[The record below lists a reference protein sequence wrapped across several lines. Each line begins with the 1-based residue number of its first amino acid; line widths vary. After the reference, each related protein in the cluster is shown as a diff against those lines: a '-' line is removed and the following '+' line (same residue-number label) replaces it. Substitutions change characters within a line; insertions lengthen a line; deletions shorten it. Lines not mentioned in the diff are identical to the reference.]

1 LADDIDLTTGTRAVR
16 VVDPAWIPMP
26 DGCRLAAK
34 LWLPADA
41 EDRPVP
47 AVLEYIP
54 YRRRDNKAVRDHQI
68 HAHFAAHGY
77 AGVRVDLRG
86 SGDSEGVLTDEYLG
100 REMEDGRA
108 VLAWIAAQPWCSG
121 KVGLFGLS
129 WGGFNALQLA
139 ALAPPEVGAVITVCS
154 SDDRYAD
161 DVHYMGG
168 CLLTDN
174 LSWAGNMFAFNSCP
188 PDPAVVGS
196 RWKTLWLERLEGSG
210 LWLGTWL
217 RHQRRDA
224 YWRHGSVCEDYG
236 AIEVPVM
243 AVSGWRDGYTNPVFR
258 LMENLDV
265 PRRAIVG
272 PWGHKYPHMGGPG
285 PAVDFLGEC
294 LGWWDRWLKGRD
306 TGADREPM
314 IRAWMMEPSS
324 PLNANS
330 PGRWVAEDTWPSP
343 RIAERTL
350 ALDRLGLVSSGG
362 DGPGAA
368 DGRGA
373 ADGQAPAREDTPV
386 RIQSPLSVGL
396 FAGKWC
402 SYAEETDLPWDQR
415 QEDGGAILFDTEPL
429 DEDVEIL
436 GAPRAELEI
445 AADRP
450 LAQIA
455 VRLCDVAPTDRAA
468 RVSFG
473 ILNLAHRD
481 SHEEPAPLEPNRR
494 YRVVVTMNHIA
505 QRFSRGHRIRL
516 AISSSYWPLAWPP
529 PEPVRLTVFT
539 GGSRLVL
546 PERPPRAED
555 VALRPLGPP
564 RMAAAPPTTLMAPP
578 VRDWTVRQSLGS
590 NRVAL
595 EVVND
600 DPRYRLDEHGM
611 EIGRETRETYS
622 YYNNDYA
629 SLRGFV
635 EQRRTFKRG
644 DWEVLTVTRTVLT
657 STPTEFL
664 IRATLDAYEGDA
676 RVFSRSWD
684 ETVPRDL
691 V

>member
-1 LADDIDLTTGTRAVR
+1 MADDLAPARTDPIRIVETVR
-16 VVDPAWIPMP
+16 IPMP
-26 DGCRLAAK
+26 DGCTLAAK

-41 EDRPVP
+41 EARPVP
-47 AVLEYIP
+47 AILEYIP
-54 YRRRDNKAVRDHQI
+54 YRRRDNKAVRDHQL
-68 HAHFAAHGY
+68 HGFFAAHGY

-86 SGDSEGVLTDEYLG
+86 SGDSEGVLTDEYLE
-100 REMEDGRA
+100 REMDDGRA

-188 PDPAVVGS
+188 PDPAVVGA
-196 RWKTLWLERLEGSG
+196 RWKEMWLERLEGSG
-210 LWLGTWL
+210 LWLDTWL

-224 YWRHGSVCEDYG
+224 YWQHGSVCEDYG

-285 PAVDFLGEC
+285 PAIDFLSEC
-294 LGWWDRWLKGRD
+294 VAWWDRWLKGED
-306 TGADREPM
+306 NGVEREPM
-314 IRAWMMEPSS
+314 LRAWMMEPSS

-330 PGRWVAEDTWPSP
+330 PGRWVAEETWPSP
-343 RIAERTL
+343 SVAERRL
-350 ALDRLGLVSSGG
+350 ALDRLGLVAEAEAG
-362 DGPGAA
+362 
-368 DGRGA
+368 
-373 ADGQAPAREDTPV
+373 EDTAV

-415 QEDGGAILFDTEPL
+415 QEDGGAILFDSEPL
-429 DEDVEIL
+429 DEDLEIL
-436 GAPRAELEI
+436 GAPRVELEI
-445 AADRP
+445 DADRP
-450 LAQIA
+450 IAQVA

-481 SHEEPAPLEPNRR
+481 SHEAPEPLEPGRR

-505 QRFSRGHRIRL
+505 QRFSRGHRIRV
-516 AISSSYWPLAWPP
+516 AISSSYWPLAWPS
-529 PEPVRLTVFT
+529 PEPARLTVHT
-539 GGSRLVL
+539 GASRLVL

-555 VALRPLGPP
+555 ASLRPFGPP
-564 RMAAAPPTTLMAPP
+564 RAADPPPTTLLAPP
-578 VRDWTVRQSLGS
+578 VRDWTVKQSLGS

-600 DPRYRLDEHGM
+600 DPRYRLDEHGL

-635 EQRRTFKRG
+635 EQRRTFRRG
-644 DWEVLTVTRTVLT
+644 DWDVQTVTRTVLT
-657 STPTEFL
+657 STPEAFL

-684 ETVPRDL
+684 EAVPRDL
-691 V
+691 I